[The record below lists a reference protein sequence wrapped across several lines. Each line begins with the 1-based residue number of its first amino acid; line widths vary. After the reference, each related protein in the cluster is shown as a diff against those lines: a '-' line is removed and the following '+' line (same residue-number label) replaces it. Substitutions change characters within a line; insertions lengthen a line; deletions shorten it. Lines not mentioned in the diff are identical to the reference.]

1 MRSTMTAITG
11 AVALAAAAA
20 VGVFFAAGL
29 ASAAPARQAGPARQA
44 AAPAPTLGTIAF
56 VTPARG
62 YGLFT
67 GSNSSKTRCTELA
80 GSTADGGAVFGHL
93 TAVLSYNCADVSPAA
108 ILAND
113 GRGDLFVYGPGLFVS
128 HDGGRHWTRSAQP
141 GRVLSVQAIGRSV
154 WMVQAVCPHPARTTS
169 ACALRLAQ
177 SANGGRTWH
186 AARAPAGAAVPL
198 DSPALFTGLQTWLI
212 RTGPSAAYLFG
223 APGGT
228 HGVEPLWYTANA
240 GRTWSKRQLT
250 CSRAASWYVAAA
262 VAPEGTLFAVC
273 AGEPS
278 AGNQFKVA
286 ARSTTGGR
294 TWTLHGCPDGEAFC
308 NDTLTGGYLG
318 EISAISAS
326 TAFLVG
332 SRSQLLVT
340 KDGGAK
346 WKGVSAVTAGQGGST
361 GQVIFF
367 GAKDGIV
374 TGNDDNA
381 NEQIALWHTTD
392 GGARWTVLL
401 PRIS

>member
-1 MRSTMTAITG
+1 MHKTVTAITG
-11 AVALAAAAA
+11 AAALVAAAAI
-20 VGVFFAAGL
+20 GLFFAAGL
-29 ASAAPARQAGPARQA
+29 ASAVPGRQTASAT
-44 AAPAPTLGTIAF
+44 APAPTLGPIAF
-56 VTPARG
+56 AAPARG

-67 GSNSSKTRCTELA
+67 GRSSNNIRCTESV
-80 GSTADGGAVFGHL
+80 GSTSDGGAVFGHL
-93 TAVLSYNCADVSPAA
+93 AAVLSYNCADLSPAA
-108 ILAND
+108 GLATD

-128 HDGGRHWTRSAQP
+128 HDGGRGWTRSAEP
-141 GRVLSVQAIGRSV
+141 GRVLSVEAIGRSV
-154 WMVQAVCPHPARTTS
+154 WMVQAVCPHPATAAS
-169 ACALRLAQ
+169 ACALRLTE
-177 SANGGRTWH
+177 SANGGRTWR
-186 AARAPAGAAVPL
+186 ARQAPAGSAVAS
-198 DSPALFTGLQTWLI
+198 DSPALLTGLQTWLL
-212 RTGPSAAYLFG
+212 RTGPSSAYLFG
-223 APGGT
+223 APGGA
-228 HGVEPLWYTANA
+228 HGIAPLWYTATA

-250 CSRAASWYVAAA
+250 CSRAASWYVAAS
-262 VAPEGTLFAVC
+262 VAPEETLFAVC

-294 TWTLHGCPDGEAFC
+294 TWTLHGCPNGQAFC

-318 EISAISAS
+318 QISAISAS

-340 KDGGAK
+340 RDGGAK
-346 WKGVSAVTAGQGGST
+346 WQGVRAVTAGQGGST

-392 GGARWTVLL
+392 GGERWTVVL